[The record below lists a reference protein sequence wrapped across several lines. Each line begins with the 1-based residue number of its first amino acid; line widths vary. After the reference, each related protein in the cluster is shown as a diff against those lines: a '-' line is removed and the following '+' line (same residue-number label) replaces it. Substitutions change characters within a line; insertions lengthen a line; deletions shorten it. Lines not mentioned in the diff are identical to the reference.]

1 MGAEGGDGIGAEG
14 QEEVVGVG
22 AGRARLEREKVVG
35 EGLGRAR
42 LGPKKRPI
50 FHEEIP
56 QTRILLQLDISSQG
70 LILNCFN
77 TRK

>member
-35 EGLGRAR
+35 VGAGRAR
-42 LGPKKRPI
+42 LER
-50 FHEEIP
+50 EEVCKDEGG
-56 QTRILLQLDISSQG
+56 TGSSRTEKMP
-70 LILNCFN
+70 NF
-77 TRK
+77 R